1 MRIRQTNPIV
11 LPASLLTFIG
21 VLPRSGI
28 TFKALRIKER
38 TGYASNL
45 AKGLGNVVFDLP
57 GKLRTAHLSAG
68 NEVHR
73 RSVFSADCCAHRPQ
87 IVERSYVARNMNT
100 FINVLSP
107 RIEHESS

>member
-11 LPASLLTFIG
+11 LPASLLIFIG
-21 VLPRSGI
+21 VLPKSSI
-28 TFKALRIKER
+28 TFKALRIKEC
-38 TGYASNL
+38 TGYASSL

-68 NEVHR
+68 DEVHQ

-87 IVERSYVARNMNT
+87 IFERSYVARNMNT